1 MRRWRPR
8 CGISAIRPSGS
19 RRCSTCA
26 RSGPSRRIR
35 GSRAAA
41 QVRAVTGPA
50 EGPCCATYFTDAS
63 ILKPAMGDPA
73 VMILGP
79 GSVDQ
84 PHGTDE
90 HVLVSRLAEAVE
102 IYAALI
108 AAGG

>member
-1 MRRWRPR
+1 
-8 CGISAIRPSGS
+8 
-19 RRCSTCA
+19 
-26 RSGPSRRIR
+26 
-35 GSRAAA
+35 
-41 QVRAVTGPA
+41 
-50 EGPCCATYFTDAS
+50 
-63 ILKPAMGDPA
+63 MGDPA